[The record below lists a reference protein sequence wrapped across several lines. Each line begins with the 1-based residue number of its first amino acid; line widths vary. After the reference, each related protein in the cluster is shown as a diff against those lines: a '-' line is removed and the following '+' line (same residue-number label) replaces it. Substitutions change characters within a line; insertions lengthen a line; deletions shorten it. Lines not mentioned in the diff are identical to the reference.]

1 MQQATPKDATMKHHN
16 AITPRNSANGAS
28 DYKIPNEETRLAL
41 GNILTTPPQPIP
53 DIASKHSDEHTTDIK
68 SGSKLP
74 FFTIYMSAIL
84 WIIAMVTIG
93 LSAEMQ
99 TISLIESIQ
108 FFALAFMPLLL
119 LSMLLINLRNNAR
132 NTQILRDQQ
141 NVSALPAMPLY
152 HSDNGTSATFNDTMN
167 QHNAM
172 MQQTEGNLKN
182 MITMVDERIKAMRSL
197 STTAEAEFQNI
208 TEHMG
213 KALRD
218 NLGKISQSTQESMGE
233 LKNVVNVI
241 QDREENLSKLTQ
253 HFTTIEKDIGE
264 MLEKRQRDI
273 RQQIE
278 QQIGGI
284 LSGFDEIKKDMD
296 NYQKNML
303 QDWITQNSENK
314 EQINV
319 MISSHDD
326 KINQISDNIH
336 KRQED
341 LIANF
346 ENSNNGMYL
355 RIQKILHELNV
366 NNDQLVNRVEARQV
380 QMRDLLG
387 RNNEHFTSLFD
398 QYNTQYNDMCQ
409 NIMTMLQD
417 KGSELTSQVSDGLSN
432 FTDIFK
438 DMEAQR
444 LQNEQHIEVFLKN
457 HSQQITEKLSTH
469 HTHNYDII
477 SDHFSNHQNWM
488 SNLVDSVQ
496 KYYADFQQHANDY
509 KTTFEQTIGN
519 AAQSTKQLGKNVRDE
534 LEQVITSVNHASSH
548 VNQLTGNFSN
558 AFDKLETVNNK
569 SEIVLNKVDKSLGQH
584 ISRLTENTEKL
595 ENCSQLV
602 ENNFTKHAN
611 KINQISDYVKESQGK
626 AFDDL
631 VQTINERLTFLQNN
645 IQQHATIATRS
656 LNDSINKQSELMTAS
671 LQKNIDNIEKG
682 GAYMNDTLAKTGV
695 EVIQKFSAQGKQVE
709 TQVIQ
714 LLHKLLKSSKML
726 DQGVGKIDGL
736 ITNTDDR
743 VDNLKTIIQKQTT
756 FYEALLQ
763 RMEQN
768 SGSLR
773 TEIQADQE
781 KLVHAIREAEE
792 KASLTKGTLMENS
805 DFFIEKTD
813 DIVNRF
819 QSIHEKMT
827 QHMRMVSDIS
837 TQAQSHCT
845 QMDDKL
851 RDQVDNLQTA
861 INSHNNS
868 LTSAFNPAM
877 DKLTN
882 VSEQIQ
888 EKASHFH
895 ETFQQSVEKVDN
907 ISNHLAIR
915 GEKILNIFTNAES
928 SIDKSADKLTHS
940 AVQMRDV
947 AKDVERHSST
957 FETIV
962 QAQLREIDQYGQDF
976 ETRINDLN
984 GSLGR
989 YLNSIKEQGNQFSAQ
1004 FIKNSD
1010 SFHHTA
1016 EKINQT
1022 FGTAIGGLTKN
1033 SSEFENNLRR
1043 LLTSLQQTGTLVQ
1056 NHSNQISV
1064 NNQKMN
1070 EFDAISKQAVDRV
1083 IEKLSNL
1090 SGAFDKVTERMNHNI
1105 VKLSATI
1112 ADKQSGMLSVSD
1124 KMQNVQEQLVNQ
1136 CREAMNITNQASEVF
1151 KSLPHHV
1158 NADVNINTEHA
1169 LPQDVMSQDVMP
1181 AAMPQNR
1188 DAVVTTITTPEKG
1201 LPPRK
1206 PEMQPEQRLVQ
1217 HETSDENSPP
1227 AHKVDDIKYRNFMNS
1242 ARNLIEDLHKTS
1254 VELSRNLLDKAE
1266 FKNIDNDYKKGK
1278 RNAFT
1283 LHLLNRNNNDFANH
1297 ISGENL
1303 RNIQTKQLL
1312 ETYQNKFESLMH
1324 SSKEFS
1330 PDNSLATDFS
1340 LSDIGKLYT
1349 MLAKIVGRNT
1359 ANNTN
1364 NARSKATNNI
1374 GQDIGVMIN

>member
-1 MQQATPKDATMKHHN
+1 MQHATPKDANIRHHHT
-16 AITPRNSANGAS
+16 ITPRNNVSNGANGNS
-28 DYKIPNEETRLAL
+28 DYKMPNEETRLAL
-41 GNILTTPPQPIP
+41 GNIISNNG
-53 DIASKHSDEHTTDIK
+53 DYIANKHSAQNTQKIK
-68 SGSKLP
+68 STKLP
-74 FFTIYMSAIL
+74 YYAIYAGAISWTAL
-84 WIIAMVTIG
+84 IIAMF
-93 LSAEMQ
+93 LSPEMQ
-99 TISLIESIQ
+99 IASMIATIQ
-108 FFALAFMPLLL
+108 FIAIAVTPLLL
-119 LSMLLINLRNNAR
+119 LSMLLINLRNNQRSEDMWR
-132 NTQILRDQQ
+132 NQAS
-141 NVSALPAMPLY
+141 SALSVPLY
-152 HSDNGTSATFNDTMN
+152 HSDDATSAGFADTMN

-172 MQQTEGNLKN
+172 MQQTENNLKN
-182 MITMVDERIKAMRSL
+182 IIAMVDERIKAMRSL
-197 STTAEAEFQNI
+197 STTAETEFQNI

-218 NLGKISQSTQESMGE
+218 NLSKISHSTQESMGE

-241 QDREENLSKLTQ
+241 QDREASLSKLTQ
-253 HFTTIEKDIGE
+253 HFTVIEQDISE
-264 MLEKRQRDI
+264 ILEKRQRDI

-278 QQIGGI
+278 TQIGGI
-284 LSGFDEIKKDMD
+284 LSGFDDIRKDMND
-296 NYQKNML
+296 YQKNML
-303 QDWITQNSENK
+303 QDWMTQNQDNK
-314 EQINV
+314 EQIHEV
-319 MISSHDD
+319 ISRHDD
-326 KINQISDNIH
+326 KINHIADNIH

-355 RIQKILHELNV
+355 RIQKILHELNI

-387 RNNEHFTSLFD
+387 RNNEHFTSLFE
-398 QYNTQYNDMCQ
+398 QYHVQYNDMCQ
-409 NIMTMLQD
+409 NIMTMIRD
-417 KGSELTSQVSDGLSN
+417 KGADLTTQVSDGLSN

-438 DMEAQR
+438 EMEAQR
-444 LQNEQHIEVFLKN
+444 LQNEQQIEAFLKN
-457 HSQQITEKLSTH
+457 HSQQITEKLTTH

-496 KYYADFQQHANDY
+496 KSYGDFQQHANDY
-509 KTTFEQTIGN
+509 KETFEQTIGN

-534 LEQVITSVNHASSH
+534 LEQVITSVNHAASH

-558 AFDKLETVNNK
+558 AFDKLESVNDK
-569 SEIVLNKVDKSLGQH
+569 SEIVLDKVDRSLGQH

-595 ENCSQLV
+595 ENCSQSV

-631 VQTINERLTFLQNN
+631 IQNINERLKFLQNN
-645 IQQHATIATRS
+645 IQQHSAIANRT
-656 LNDSINKQSELMTAS
+656 LNDSIAKQSELMVTA
-671 LQKNIDNIEKG
+671 LQTNIDNIEKG
-682 GAYMNDTLAKTGV
+682 GSHMNDILAKTGV
-695 EVIQKFSAQGKQVE
+695 EVIEKFNTQGKQIE
-709 TQVIQ
+709 TQVVQ
-714 LLHKLLKSSKML
+714 LLQKLLKSSQML

-736 ITNTDDR
+736 INNTDDR
-743 VDNLKTIIQKQTT
+743 VDNLKLIIQKQTA

-768 SGSLR
+768 SGALR
-773 TEIQADQE
+773 TQIQSDQE

-827 QHMRMVSDIS
+827 QHMRMVGDIS

-851 RDQVDNLQTA
+851 RNQVDNLQTA
-861 INSHNNS
+861 INTHNNS
-868 LTSAFNPAM
+868 LSSAFTPAM
-877 DKLTN
+877 DKLTD

-895 ETFQQSVEKVDN
+895 ETFKQSIDKVDN
-907 ISNHLAIR
+907 ISNHLTIR
-915 GEKILNIFTNAES
+915 GEKILNIFTSAES

-957 FETIV
+957 FENIV

-976 ETRINDLN
+976 ESRINDLN

-989 YLNSIKEQGNQFSAQ
+989 YLHSIKEQGNQFSAQ

-1070 EFDAISKQAVDRV
+1070 EFDAISKQAVDSV

-1090 SGAFDKVTERMNHNI
+1090 SNAFDKVTERMNHNI

-1151 KSLPHHV
+1151 KSLPHA
-1158 NADVNINTEHA
+1158 NTDMNINGDANINAENM
-1169 LPQDVMSQDVMP
+1169 MSQN
-1181 AAMPQNR
+1181 ALQNASPHDIILAKAQNK
-1188 DAVVTTITTPEKG
+1188 DALLTTITTPEKG

-1206 PEMQPEQRLVQ
+1206 PEMRQPERRPEQ
-1217 HETSDENSPP
+1217 HQMQDKISPP
-1227 AHKVDDIKYRNFMNS
+1227 AVDDIKYRNFMNS

-1254 VELSRNLLDKAE
+1254 AALSKNLIDKTE
-1266 FKNIDNDYKKGK
+1266 FRKIENDYKAGK

-1283 LHLLNRNNNDFANH
+1283 LHLLSRNNDDFANH

-1340 LSDIGKLYT
+1340 LSDIGKLYA
-1349 MLAKIVGRNT
+1349 MLAKIAGRNMAKNT
-1359 ANNTN
+1359 TN
-1364 NARSKATNNI
+1364 N
-1374 GQDIGVMIN
+1374 IGVMIN